1 MKQALEVS
9 PRIEVNKSSAAI
21 DKEIQTLEKQIKQS
35 QNLYISFLFNFI
47 TLY

>member
-9 PRIEVNKSSAAI
+9 PRIEVTKSSAVI

-35 QNLYISFLFNFI
+35 QNLYIFLFYYI
-47 TLY
+47 L